1 MLDFER
7 IKNEV
12 LSGKD
17 AEKVKN
23 LADSEVVRRIGK
35 SVDAQELR
43 RAALSGDNKALG
55 DILGK
60 VLSTP
65 DGKELMKKV
74 EENFK
79 QK

>member
-1 MLDFER
+1 MDLER
-7 IKNEV
+7 IKKEV
-12 LSGKD
+12 LDGKE

-23 LADSEVVRRIGK
+23 LADSDVVRRIGK

-43 RAALSGDNKALG
+43 RAAQSGDDKALG
-55 DILGK
+55 SILEK

-74 EENFK
+74 EESFRK
-79 QK
+79 K